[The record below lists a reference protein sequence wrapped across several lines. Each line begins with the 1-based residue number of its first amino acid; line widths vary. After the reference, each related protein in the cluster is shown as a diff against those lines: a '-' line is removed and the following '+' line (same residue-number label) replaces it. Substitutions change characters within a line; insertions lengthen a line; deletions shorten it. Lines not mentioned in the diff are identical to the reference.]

1 MQKWR
6 SVSVSNDNV
15 LRAWSLCIHPLSDH
29 SYQSLPFLLLVIHLQ
44 VLFLLHRVFLQMS
57 STVYSTLSIH
67 GAGKWAWHTAKGGKY
82 CWLWCDSAYG
92 GDEGAAFFFDL
103 RRPQMQHPR
112 RLSSI
117 MKEAN
122 NEKQIRHAG
131 SDMGFVTLYMFYVD
145 RCNVDGFPIVPFQ
158 LRRYVSASKT
168 VTNWLSKQEQS
179 LMRNCII
186 MYD

>member
-1 MQKWR
+1 MQKWK

-103 RRPQMQHPR
+103 RRPQMQH
-112 RLSSI
+112 LSPPVFYYEGGEQW
-117 MKEAN
+117 KTD
-122 NEKQIRHAG
+122 QTCWIRH
-131 SDMGFVTLYMFYVD
+131 GFSYIVYVL
-145 RCNVDGFPIVPFQ
+145 CWQ
-158 LRRYVSASKT
+158 L
-168 VTNWLSKQEQS
+168 QEFWES
-179 LMRNCII
+179 E
-186 MYD
+186 